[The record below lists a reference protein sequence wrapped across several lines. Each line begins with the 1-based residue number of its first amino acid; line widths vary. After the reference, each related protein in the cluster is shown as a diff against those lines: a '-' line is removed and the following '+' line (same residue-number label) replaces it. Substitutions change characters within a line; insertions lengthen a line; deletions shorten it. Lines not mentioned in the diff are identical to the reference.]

1 MNLKELD
8 KVWRESCP
16 EEANG
21 LVSKKQR
28 KIFNKILE
36 RSANKKRLAELNK
49 QEKEQK

>member
-1 MNLKELD
+1 MNLKEPY
-8 KVWRESCP
+8 KAWRDTCP

>member
-8 KVWRESCP
+8 KVWQESCP

-36 RSANKKRLAELNK
+36 RSANRKRLAELK
-49 QEKEQK
+49 EKS